1 MIMKELEKMDN
12 KRPFA
17 LPETY
22 FADFAANMEA
32 LAVDAKP
39 RKLNLRLKW
48 VYAVAASLI
57 GVVFI
62 GQVYITENKKEK
74 IAADNYNSYV
84 LSQVSEGAMLE
95 YYLEAENEK

>member
-1 MIMKELEKMDN
+1 MNMKELEKMDN

-22 FADFAANMEA
+22 FADFAANMES
-32 LAVDAKP
+32 LTAKP
-39 RKLNLRLKW
+39 RKLSLRLKW